1 MISRKTKQTLAAI
14 DRDFARIQSAV
25 AEQTRDEDVRDEDSA
40 IELLFNHS
48 RHVAAIADAAALSVA
63 DVQSAVDDLHSLS
76 ADELATIY

>member
-1 MISRKTKQTLAAI
+1 MTLKKTKQTIAAI
-14 DRDFARIQSAV
+14 ERDFARIQSAV

-48 RHVAAIADAAALSVA
+48 RHVAAIAQVSHLDVSE
-63 DVQSAVDDLHSLS
+63 VQSAIDDLHSLS